1 MGQPHVIKKGIDL
14 PIKGQ
19 PTQSIRDGAPVRQV
33 ALVADDYPFMKPKM
47 LVSVGDQV
55 RRGQPLFEDRKNPG
69 VTFTSP
75 GAGVVSAVHRGD
87 LRRLLSVV
95 VTLSE
100 GERAGALRADE
111 HVALETYAAVRER
124 GAKGAAPEQVRA
136 LLLESGL
143 WTALR
148 RRPFGTVPAA
158 TGDCGALFIT
168 AIDTAPLA
176 ADVKVVLEGKRDDFK
191 EGVIAL
197 AKLTHGP
204 VFVCQGEGI
213 DLSAEAS
220 EAKNARVETFVGAH
234 PAGLVGTHIHALY
247 PVNRERE
254 AWHIGYQDVVAVG
267 RLFKTGAVD
276 VERVVSLAGPAV
288 LDPHL
293 ARTRLGAEVAPL
305 VAGQV
310 SLAETRLIDG
320 SVFYG
325 RSLSAHPETEGF
337 LGRYRAQVTALLEG
351 RDREFLGWLQPG
363 GEKFSVTRAFFSSL
377 MSGQYGARRLFD
389 FTTSTNGSHRAMVP
403 IGLFEKVMPLD
414 IMPTFLLRALLQDDL
429 ERAEALGC
437 LELDEEDLSLCTFA
451 CPGKEDY
458 GVALRRALTTIWKEG

>member
-19 PTQSIRDGAPVRQV
+19 PRQSICDGAPVRQV
-33 ALVADDYPFMKPKM
+33 ALIADDYPFMKPKM
-47 LVSVGDQV
+47 LVAVGDTV
-55 RRGQPLFEDRKNPG
+55 KRGQPLFEDRKNPG

-75 GAGVVSAVHRGD
+75 GAGVVSAIHRGEM
-87 LRRLLSVV
+87 RRLISVV
-95 VTLSE
+95 ISLSE
-100 GERAGALRADE
+100 GEVAGEPGAGEHAAFEAYEALGD
-111 HVALETYAAVRER
+111 R
-124 GAKGAAPEQVRA
+124 GAKGASPEQVRA
-136 LLLESGL
+136 LLVESGL

-148 RRPFGTVPAA
+148 RRPFGTVPSA
-158 TGDCGALFIT
+158 TGECGALFVT

-191 EGVIAL
+191 EGVTAL
-197 AKLTHGP
+197 AKLTQGTL
-204 VFVCQGEGI
+204 FVCQGEGI
-213 DLSAEAS
+213 DLSAEAGD
-220 EAKNARVETFVGAH
+220 AKNTRVETFVGAH
-234 PAGLVGTHIHALY
+234 PAGLVGTHIHTLY

-267 RLFKTGAVD
+267 RLFKTGKLD
-276 VERVVSLAGPAV
+276 VERVVSVAGPAV
-288 LDPHL
+288 LNPAL
-293 ARTRLGAEVAPL
+293 VRARLGAEVAPL
-305 VAGQV
+305 VAGNTA
-310 SLAETRLIDG
+310 LAETRLIDG

-325 RSLSAHPETEGF
+325 RSLSANPQTEGF
-337 LGRYRAQVTALLEG
+337 LGRYRAQVTGLLEG

-377 MSGQYGARRLFD
+377 MSGQYGGRRLFD

-403 IGLFEKVMPLD
+403 IGVFEKVMPLD

-437 LELDEEDLSLCTFA
+437 LELDEEDLALCTFA